1 MKVQK
6 RGQDEEQKLSQ
17 PCEDEAEIVADGG
30 EDGIGGISGSAFE
43 MAAAEVS
50 FGLHVADHGFDG
62 GSAAEFAFDDAEDAA
77 FLSRDED
84 APRVRRVVATI
95 SLVGIA
101 AFDGA
106 AGETLGGVDSGS
118 ECVPI
123 IGIAR

>member
-50 FGLHVADHGFDG
+50 VGLQVSDHGLD
-62 GSAAEFAFDDAEDAA
+62 
-77 FLSRDED
+77 
-84 APRVRRVVATI
+84 
-95 SLVGIA
+95 
-101 AFDGA
+101 
-106 AGETLGGVDSGS
+106 
-118 ECVPI
+118 C
-123 IGIAR
+123 